1 MFNIRHM
8 RQEDIGA
15 IVKIEQEC
23 FSTPWTM
30 EGFFDS
36 LGLDYAV
43 SVVAEEY
50 GKLLGY
56 GGIYFTAEEGEITN
70 VAVMATERRRGIADA
85 LLKQIDIEAKNRNV
99 TKIFLEV
106 RVSNEAALQL
116 YQRHGYKLCG
126 TRKNFYRLPQED
138 AYVMCKE

>member
-8 RQEDIGA
+8 RQEDIGD
-15 IVKIEQEC
+15 IVKIEQAC

-30 EGFFDS
+30 EGFLDS
-36 LGLDYAV
+36 LGLNYAV
-43 SVVAEEY
+43 FVVAEEN

-70 VAVMATERRRGIADA
+70 VAVAATERRRGVADA
-85 LLKQIDIEAKNRNV
+85 ILKQIDIEAKNRKV
-99 TKIFLEV
+99 SKIFLEV
-106 RVSNEAALQL
+106 RVSNEAAIQL
-116 YQRHGYKLCG
+116 YKKHGYQLQG